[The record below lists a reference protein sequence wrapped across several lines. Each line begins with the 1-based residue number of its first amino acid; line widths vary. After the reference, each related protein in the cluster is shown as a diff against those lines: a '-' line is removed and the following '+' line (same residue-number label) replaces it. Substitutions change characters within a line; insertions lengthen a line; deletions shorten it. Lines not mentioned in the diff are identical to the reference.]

1 MEHLITQM
9 GLLFP
14 AFDKWFSAGFIVFA
28 RLLGFVRF
36 APIFN
41 RKEIAGLVKL
51 AFVFIFTVMLTPIL
65 KPGVPPA
72 SISPLLLLLLNFAVG
87 AIIGYIAQLLILA
100 IEAGGDM
107 INTQMG
113 LSSAMVMDPTTNSQ
127 TSILSRIITLLG
139 IIIFIELG
147 GFYWLLNALIRS
159 FEIFP
164 IYAVSIPLEK
174 IINLDYLVTITSNV
188 LYIGLQIA
196 SPILLATLGQDIILG
211 VISKTAPQVNVFQ
224 LSFLFKPVFGAQGRS
239 WSLKPLSQKQEMR
252 DTEQLVGPE
261 TSQGLAWFHPCELL

>member
-1 MEHLITQM
+1 MDQLIQQM
-9 GLLFP
+9 AILFP
-14 AFDKWFSAGFIVFA
+14 EFDRWFSAGFIVFA
-28 RLLGFVRF
+28 RLLGFIRF

-51 AFVFIFTVMLTPIL
+51 ALVFILTIMLTPLL
-65 KPGVPPA
+65 KPAAPPA
-72 SISPLLLLLLNFAVG
+72 GISPLLLLLLNFAVG

-139 IIIFIELG
+139 LIIFIELG
-147 GFYWLLNALIRS
+147 GFYWLINALIRS

-164 IYAVSIPLEK
+164 LYAVSIPLEK
-174 IINLDYLVTITSNV
+174 IINMDYLVTTTSNV
-188 LYIGLQIA
+188 LYMGLQIA
-196 SPILLATLGQDIILG
+196 SPVLLATLGQDIILG

-224 LSFLFKPVFGAQGRS
+224 LSFLFKPVFGAAIMIWILPMLINVIS
-239 WSLKPLSQKQEMR
+239 DFFISFSKIY
-252 DTEQLVGPE
+252 
-261 TSQGLAWFHPCELL
+261 